1 MTQMGEIIKSWL
13 ITKLTRKKL
22 NKFIEQNRSDLYTLD
37 IGCSNSPYSKFFPNR
52 IGFDI
57 NKGEGVDVVG
67 DAHNQPFNDNKF
79 DIILCTE
86 VLEHL
91 RNPKV
96 AISEMRR
103 VLKPNGKLILTT
115 RFIFPLHDTP
125 GDYYRYTIYG
135 LRELFKDGWKIEK
148 VEYEA
153 NTIQTIAILIQRIA
167 FQCDILWFRPFKLF
181 LLILSKI
188 IYCLSFVI
196 TKEYGDKTNTKE
208 EKNILSSGYYI
219 VAIKKEKRKK

>member
-1 MTQMGEIIKSWL
+1 MKFSKKVIINWL
-13 ITKLTRKKL
+13 RTKLTRKEL
-22 NKFIEQNRSDLYTLD
+22 NKFIEENKSDLFTLD

-57 NKGEGVDVVG
+57 NKGKGVDVVG
-67 DAHNQPFNDNKF
+67 DAHNQPFNDNEF

-91 RNPKV
+91 KKPKM
-96 AISEMRR
+96 AISEVKR
-103 VLKPNGKLILTT
+103 VLKPDGKLMLTT

-135 LRELFKDGWKIEK
+135 LKELFKAGWEIEKIE
-148 VEYEA
+148 YES

-167 FQCDILWFRPFKLF
+167 FQCDILWFKPFKLF
-181 LLILSKI
+181 FLIISKI
-188 IYCLSFVI
+188 IYCLGFVV
-196 TKEYGDKTNTKE
+196 TKEYGDKINRRE

-219 VAIKKEKRKK
+219 VTKNIK